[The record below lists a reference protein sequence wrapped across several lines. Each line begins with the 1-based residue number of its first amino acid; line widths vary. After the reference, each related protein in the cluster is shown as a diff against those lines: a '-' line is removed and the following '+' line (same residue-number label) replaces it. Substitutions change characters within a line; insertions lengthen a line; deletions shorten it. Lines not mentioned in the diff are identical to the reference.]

1 MFQSFLYFIGS
12 FFETVH
18 FQLLAGIKFT
28 LRPRLYGPIHISI
41 MFLISTIAFV
51 FINVKKMKEWYKER
65 IFHQKINV
73 NLNEKQTYEEG
84 LLHLNNQKNNV
95 PLFDGLQITLIVG
108 FILASLITFW
118 SLDYAFN
125 DSKHFYNHFMF
136 KEFSF
141 VYVYNIVFPLIYLIR
156 EKKMRKYFWK
166 YVSDVYHMK

>member
-51 FINVKKMKEWYKER
+51 FINVKKMKERYKER
-65 IFHQKINV
+65 KFHQKINF
-73 NLNEKQTYEEG
+73 NLNEKQSYKEG

-95 PLFDGLQITLIVG
+95 PLFDGLQITIIVG

-125 DSKHFYNHFMF
+125 DSKHFYNQFMF
-136 KEFSF
+136 KEFSL

-156 EKKMRKYFWK
+156 NKKMRKYFWK